1 MIKIKNLSEA
11 VRKQIR
17 LIPAEGATSDIT
29 GSTGAIAK
37 DGEDI
42 LICLSPMVPP
52 VQVSMTLRIIPVDK
66 IAGLKSYYANGST
79 PVTPDRKI
87 YHDLRV
93 GDGIDVVLFS
103 ELTDEPIEVNPS
115 DTFQSINATT
125 AWPNPMGYLANDLRE
140 FQDTVQYHVKFPS
153 ALIAEIRA
161 IRNETP
167 NEVVLVEEY
176 VDLLNAENSDTRTLT
191 ASEFINVID
200 NNIYFFWF
208 GADDNPGE
216 LSYKFNLGGEE
227 ILYKIKSN
235 LTVTKRWNPDLI
247 TLNTGINIH
256 GLFSGLDG
264 YGFIEFKSDIPRTD
278 DSVEDGGGSM
288 YQDVKANGS
297 GGLITLGV
305 RESIEAYVTP
315 TGDAYIKPL
324 LDGINNVQFSLL
336 TETDMDL
343 SDRGTGIPGLACH
356 YMKTSIP
363 EHKLFHHRFFFTYTT
378 IVTPACVPSDPVTLV
393 NKKLDIAHK
402 VEPSLIGLNVFLLV
416 AEEDQV
422 HVVREWKAFFKEVFV
437 DRITVKPQATYP
449 VRVERVTPIEEK
461 LIHWDGNTYLKCGS
475 YDKDHAELW
484 KKELGA
490 TSLSIELLK
499 GRTLKRI
506 FKEAKLEE
514 FRKNGRS
521 IFDGGDSIIF
531 EDTEGYLFILHHEQD
546 CCETV
551 ELEDVVGDLMDLLG
565 YPLLES
571 EEVTS
576 DLSEVKELPLGD
588 VKLELIGR
596 TPNELSCRHLESAT
610 WTFYKFA
617 TIKGHVNMRWMGE
630 SNGYYSESVELTV
643 LRPYAIEALN
653 DTMPLLN

>member
-393 NKKLDIAHK
+393 NKKLDIAQGD
-402 VEPSLIGLNVFLLV
+402 VIRIAGRLETESGTQVLTGTYTVDNQLLALNALY
-416 AEEDQV
+416 AEDIN
-422 HVVREWKAFFKEVFV
+422 WFNMGAKF
-437 DRITVKPQATYP
+437 YP
-449 VRVERVTPIEEK
+449 T
-461 LIHWDGNTYLKCGS
+461 GTG
-475 YDKDHAELW
+475 DKDTMISPVLASDYPPDFVWHADPRTITYDTCANLGVTLQAGELDFVRDI
-484 KKELGA
+484 LQV
-490 TSLSIELLK
+490 
-499 GRTLKRI
+499 
-506 FKEAKLEE
+506 
-514 FRKNGRS
+514 
-521 IFDGGDSIIF
+521 
-531 EDTEGYLFILHHEQD
+531 TEPVVIHTCGY
-546 CCETV
+546 
-551 ELEDVVGDLMDLLG
+551 
-565 YPLLES
+565 
-571 EEVTS
+571 VTS
-576 DLSEVKELPLGD
+576 S
-588 VKLELIGR
+588 
-596 TPNELSCRHLESAT
+596 
-610 WTFYKFA
+610 
-617 TIKGHVNMRWMGE
+617 
-630 SNGYYSESVELTV
+630 
-643 LRPYAIEALN
+643 
-653 DTMPLLN
+653 